1 MVSKKLSIKYWL
13 YLLNEPTDSIEFY
26 PADFEL
32 SGDTIQQ
39 YVQAI
44 SREGKRKYRVA
55 QGALNIKGTRDESKP
70 VIVRLL
76 VRPRA

>member
-1 MVSKKLSIKYWL
+1 MVGKKARIKYWL

-26 PADFEL
+26 PEDWGI

-44 SREGKRKYRVA
+44 SREGKRKYRIA
-55 QGALNIKGTRDESKP
+55 QGALKIKGTRDESKP

>member
-1 MVSKKLSIKYWL
+1 MAGNKTKIKYWL
-13 YLLNEPTDSIEFY
+13 YLLNKPTDSIELY
-26 PADFEL
+26 PADFGI

-39 YVQAI
+39 HVQAI

-55 QGALNIKGTRDESKP
+55 QGASKIKGARDESKP